1 MSYFLRDKDYNG
13 QIREVNLGQVQVD
26 TETRRTME
34 LVAQAELTS
43 YLSNRYECDVVF
55 APLLAYD
62 DTYEYKWADRID
74 LTATAFSTTKSYT
87 EGERCVYQSYVYE
100 RNATTGG
107 YVINTLPTNATYFT
121 ELGLEGLYF
130 VTSPSPYKGRI
141 LYAKGTQ
148 VSYNGNFY
156 ERTAY
161 ETGQTSG
168 ILPDNT
174 TFWTL
179 LENDVIPVGT
189 LPSDN
194 TYWTYGDNRNQ
205 QVKVYMIDVCLY
217 HLHSNINPRNIPQ
230 LRIDRYN
237 NALNWCKM
245 VNRGE
250 ITANLPEIL
259 PVQGQV
265 ISTESNEKLPQ
276 YF

>member
-26 TETRRTME
+26 TESRRTME
-34 LVAQAELTS
+34 LVAQAELAS
-43 YLSNRYECDVVF
+43 YLSNRYECDIAF
-55 APLLAYD
+55 APLLTFS
-62 DTYEYKWADRID
+62 DTDEYKWQDRID
-74 LTATAFSTTKSYT
+74 LTASAFSTTKVYV
-87 EGERCVYQSYVYE
+87 EGERLVYQSYVYE
-100 RNATTGG
+100 RNATSGG
-107 YVINTLPTNATYFT
+107 YVVNTLPTNATYFT
-121 ELGLEGLYF
+121 ELGLEGVYF

-141 LYAKGTQ
+141 LYTEGTQ

-161 ETGQTSG
+161 ETGETSG

-179 LENDVIPVGT
+179 LENETIPIGT
-189 LPSDN
+189 LPSNN

-205 QVKVYMIDVCLY
+205 QLKVYMIDVCLY

-245 VNRGE
+245 INRGE

-265 ISTESNEKLPQ
+265 ISVSSNTKLPQ

>member
-26 TETRRTME
+26 TESRRTME

-43 YLSNRYECDVVF
+43 YLSNRYECEIAF
-55 APLLAYD
+55 APLMTFS
-62 DTYEYKWADRID
+62 DTDEYKWQDRID
-74 LTATAFSTTKSYT
+74 LTATAFSTTKVYV

-107 YVINTLPTNATYFT
+107 YVVNTLPTNATYFT
-121 ELGLEGLYF
+121 ELGLDGVYF

-141 LYAKGTQ
+141 LYIEGTQ

-161 ETGQTSG
+161 ETGETSG

-179 LENDVIPVGT
+179 LENEVIPIGT
-189 LPSDN
+189 LPSNN

-205 QVKVYMIDVCLY
+205 QLKVYMIDVCLY
-217 HLHSNINPRNIPQ
+217 HLHSNNNPRNIPQ

-245 VNRGE
+245 INRGE

-265 ISTESNEKLPQ
+265 ISVSSNTKLPQ